1 MAAED
6 PFVRIEREKPLSYKV
21 GEQIRK
27 ALRQKV
33 FLPGEKLPGE
43 IELAERFGV
52 SRTAIR
58 EALRLLSGR
67 GLLDIRKGSGV
78 YVSEMDMSYVVD
90 PFYDLLEMK
99 CGKGSL
105 LHIIRVRLFMEPPI
119 TRIAV
124 EHCSEEDINYLEEQ
138 YKKMEEHSSDPDK
151 NIEYDIH
158 FHRRIASATNNPLIP
173 VIMEPIFQL
182 LDKFISST
190 YKQLHAPEMAI
201 DFHHDLVECFR
212 NRDADRAYEV
222 MKQHLTTA
230 EGHTIEYYK
239 SINFEGFS
247 E

>member
-1 MAAED
+1 MSVED

-43 IELAERFGV
+43 IELAEKFGV

-67 GLLDIRKGSGV
+67 GLVDIRKGSGV
-78 YVSEMDMSYVVD
+78 YVSEIDMSYVVD

-99 CGKGSL
+99 CGEGSL

-124 EHCSEEDINYLEEQ
+124 EHHSEDDITYLQ
-138 YKKMEEHSSDPDK
+138 NQFKKMEEHIDDPAK
-151 NIEYDIH
+151 NIEYDIN

-182 LDKFISST
+182 LDKFISLT
-190 YKQLHAPEMAI
+190 YKQSHAPEMAI
-201 DFHHDLVECFR
+201 NFHRTLVECFQ
-212 NRDADRAYEV
+212 NQDSERAYEV
-222 MKQHLTTA
+222 MKEHMTTA
-230 EGHTIEYYK
+230 EVHTIQYYK
-239 SINFEGFS
+239 SINFEGFI